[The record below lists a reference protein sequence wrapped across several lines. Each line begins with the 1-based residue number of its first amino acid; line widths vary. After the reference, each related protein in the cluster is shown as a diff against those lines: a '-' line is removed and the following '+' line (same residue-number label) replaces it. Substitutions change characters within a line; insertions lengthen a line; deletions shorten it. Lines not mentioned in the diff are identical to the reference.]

1 MLARAIGGS
10 IDGVT
15 ISRIQCTPDL
25 QPTDVTGMSVFD
37 QKTRDFEFRP
47 GPIFTNVLLVDEIN
61 RATPKTQSALLEA
74 MAEGQVTVDGETL
87 RAARA
92 RSSCSRPRTRSS
104 TRARSRCPRRSS
116 TASSSAPRSATRAC
130 SRSGGSSR
138 SSAIGTRSATCSRPS
153 ALEDI
158 RELRDAAQHVYVDD
172 VLHNWIVDLVR
183 ATRELDVVSIGSSV
197 RGSLAVERVAR
208 AWALLNGRGYVV
220 PEDVERLFVPV
231 LVHRVV
237 FTPALVARARAA
249 GWAAAIEEF
258 RQACLELA
266 PRPGSDEDPLFHE
279 RPVEPRRA

>member
-1 MLARAIGGS
+1 M
-10 IDGVT
+10 
-15 ISRIQCTPDL
+15 
-25 QPTDVTGMSVFD
+25 
-37 QKTRDFEFRP
+37 
-47 GPIFTNVLLVDEIN
+47 
-61 RATPKTQSALLEA
+61 
-74 MAEGQVTVDGETL
+74 
-87 RAARA
+87 
-92 RSSCSRPRTRSS
+92 
-104 TRARSRCPRRSS
+104 
-116 TASSSAPRSATRAC
+116 
-130 SRSGGSSR
+130 
-138 SSAIGTRSATCSRPS
+138 
-153 ALEDI
+153 
-158 RELRDAAQHVYVDD
+158 LRDAAQHVYVDD

-249 GWAAAIEEF
+249 GWPAAIEEF

-279 RPVEPRRA
+279 RPVEPTRSA

>member
-1 MLARAIGGS
+1 M
-10 IDGVT
+10 
-15 ISRIQCTPDL
+15 
-25 QPTDVTGMSVFD
+25 
-37 QKTRDFEFRP
+37 
-47 GPIFTNVLLVDEIN
+47 
-61 RATPKTQSALLEA
+61 
-74 MAEGQVTVDGETL
+74 
-87 RAARA
+87 
-92 RSSCSRPRTRSS
+92 
-104 TRARSRCPRRSS
+104 
-116 TASSSAPRSATRAC
+116 
-130 SRSGGSSR
+130 
-138 SSAIGTRSATCSRPS
+138 
-153 ALEDI
+153 
-158 RELRDAAQHVYVDD
+158 LRDAAQHVYVDD